1 MPTSASTWTDDD
13 LLTGGDSTEFD
24 DPFLVDGDVAI
35 ESAEEVSV
43 LLSEFA
49 QMAFRIP
56 NAKGDFDVFSF
67 EGRRHMR
74 EIYDSPARDILLIC
88 GRQVEKCVDVGSLVC
103 LSNGRPIP
111 AGEVQV
117 GDRVLSTDGHP
128 AHLGSGQVVWM
139 SGVVRKP
146 RLQIRTRGG
155 HSLTCA
161 TTHPIWSWDRWVPAA
176 ELQVGSLVS
185 ARRRASPD
193 KTPIPQTSHTLYKV
207 LWTVA
212 SLGGAYSCGAW
223 YEFQC
228 PQPKLACGL
237 EDSLQEMGFVKG
249 VDYESSYVHGRSGKL
264 FRVRKTIEPIAS
276 WVSPKQEVP
285 AWVWDL
291 PREYQRLLVALLWA
305 HRGHVGGGRPEVVYW
320 HTKHE
325 KVASYLQS
333 LMQGLGLRPLAF
345 RDKAHNHGSYAL
357 SMNRRALF
365 DFNSE
370 LLDRLRTEAPSAEEF
385 LPDPLWQEIRQ
396 LAKSD
401 RTLWQQMPRTRRFY
415 FRHKEMELGDGLE
428 VLKAMQMAGYDVQRL
443 RYLKDHLSGQL
454 VADRVTSIEVL
465 PEGDC
470 VDLQVEPG
478 RSFVAD
484 GLLTH
489 NSTFLGNMALS
500 LCALHPGYRVLYV
513 SPSGAQTQTFS
524 NDRLRFPVETSP
536 LLAPLARKQTQ
547 NVLLKVFTNQSQI
560 VLRSAFLSADRA
572 RGQAAYLLLLDEFQ
586 DLLREHIPVIEP
598 STSHAPPHLR
608 RHCYSGT
615 PKSMD
620 NNIEH
625 YRSGFNSAGP
635 MSTLGEWMVPCD
647 RCGSK
652 SGAGRYW
659 QCLGEMNIDRK
670 GLICDR
676 CKQRIDPQHPEA
688 RWVHHRS
695 EGQYES
701 YRIPQ
706 LMVGWMQHPEKWA
719 KLFDTF
725 VTYPRAQFYNEVL
738 GLSMDNADRPLL
750 LEDIERCC
758 VPDLS
763 MTWRPRGAK
772 EGVYLNDFLPRNW
785 TSPVFMGI
793 DWGLGTSSFTIITL
807 GTYFRGKFTT
817 IYAHRCTG
825 QELDFEVQLQ
835 LIVDLIT
842 QFDVKKVGCDFGY
855 GAAHNDR
862 LIRLFGPQ
870 RIYAFQHLG
879 KAKRKIQRDPGTG
892 RIKLFRTL
900 VMADIINAIKRR
912 VLQFPRFAEFRMPY
926 GQDFANITAEYSESQ
941 RLLTYD
947 HSSKTTDDTFHAN
960 LYMFLASWPMIPR
973 PDIIAP
979 MQVTAQAQG
988 PVLTLPQP
996 FDQG

>member
-1 MPTSASTWTDDD
+1 MPTNWSTWSEDD
-13 LLTGGDSTEFD
+13 LLMEGDATDFE
-24 DPFLVDGDVAI
+24 DPFLQEDS
-35 ESAEEVSV
+35 ESALIAPEEASV

-56 NAKGDFDVFSF
+56 NEKGEFDIFSF
-67 EGRRHMR
+67 DGRRHMR
-74 EIYDSPARDILLIC
+74 EIYDSAARDILLIC
-88 GRQVEKCVDVGSLVC
+88 GRQVEKCVGVESLVS
-103 LSNGRPIP
+103 LDNGCPVP
-111 AGEVQV
+111 AGDVCV
-117 GDRVLSTDGHP
+117 GARVLTNAGHP
-128 AHLGSGQVVWM
+128 AHLGSGEVVWV

-146 RLQIRTRGG
+146 RVKIRTKGG
-155 HSLTCA
+155 HILVCA
-161 TTHPIWSWDRWVPAA
+161 TTHPVWSWDRWVPASN
-176 ELQVGSLVS
+176 LVPGSLVS
-185 ARRRASPD
+185 GRRSGLHSKA
-193 KTPIPQTSHTLYKV
+193 PIPPTPHTVYKL

-212 SLGGAYSCGAW
+212 ALAGCYANGSW
-223 YEFQC
+223 YTFQC
-228 PQPKLACGL
+228 IQPKLFRGL
-237 EDSLQEMGFVKG
+237 EQSLAEFGFVKG
-249 VDYESSYVHGRSGKL
+249 VDYESSYIQGRCGKII
-264 FRVRKTIEPIAS
+264 RIRKTLEPVAS
-276 WVSPKQEVP
+276 WAAPKSQIP

-291 PREYQRLLVALLWA
+291 PEGYQKLLVALLWA
-305 HRGHVGGGRPEVVYW
+305 HRGEVHRHHNTGCVYW
-320 HTKHE
+320 YTPHRATAHQ
-325 KVASYLQS
+325 LQS
-333 LMQGLGLRPLAF
+333 LMQGMGLTPL
-345 RDKAHNHGSYAL
+345 L
-357 SMNRRALF
+357 LNRKGTHKGPVYGLCVSRQSLYR
-365 DFNSE
+365 FNAE
-370 LLDRLRTEAPSAEEF
+370 LLSDLRTDAPPPEERISS
-385 LPDPLWQEIRQ
+385 PLWGEIQQ
-396 LAKSD
+396 LAKAD
-401 RTLWQQMPRTRRFY
+401 EALWRAIPRTKRFY
-415 FRHKEMELGDGLE
+415 FRHTEMGLGDTLE
-428 VLKAMQMAGYDVQRL
+428 LLKVMHEVGYDQQRL
-443 RYLKDHLSGQL
+443 RYLREHLSGHL
-454 VADRVTSIEVL
+454 SCDTVTYVEPL

-478 RSFVAD
+478 KSFVAD

-547 NVLLKVFTNQSQI
+547 NVLLKVFSNQSQI

-598 STSHAPPHLR
+598 ATSHAPPHLR

-635 MSTLGEWMVPCD
+635 MSTMGEWMVPCD

-676 CKQRIDPQHPEA
+676 CKQRIDPQHPDA
-688 RWVHHRS
+688 RWVHHRAD
-695 EGQYES
+695 GQYES

-706 LMVGWMQHPEKWA
+706 LMVGWMQHPDKWA

-763 MTWRPRGAK
+763 MTWKPRGAK
-772 EGVYLNDFLPRNW
+772 SGVYLNDFLPRNW
-785 TSPVFMGI
+785 SSPVFMGI

-835 LIVDLIT
+835 MIVDLIV

-879 KAKRKIQRDPGTG
+879 KAKKKIQRDPGTG

-900 VMADIINAIKRR
+900 VMADFINAIKRR
-912 VLQFPRFAEFRMPY
+912 VLQFPRFPEFRTPY
-926 GQDFANITAEYSESQ
+926 GQDFANITAEYSETQ
-941 RLLTYD
+941 RILLYD
-947 HSSKTTDDTFHAN
+947 HSSKTTHDHHPHQQRCPVRG
-960 LYMFLASWPMIPR
+960 ASR
-973 PDIIAP
+973 AHRCRENERRVDHDSAD
-979 MQVTAQAQG
+979 G
-988 PVLTLPQP
+988 LRL
-996 FDQG
+996 